1 MENLTL
7 TKCRCGKET
16 ICENCD
22 MCKCGHKKTD
32 HKKVGTMWEYVNN
45 VKVNSHNY
53 HQILSCQVRTWQIG
67 KDGGDICDC
76 RKYDKDLKD
85 QRTLF
90 Q

>member
-1 MENLTL
+1 MKENLM

-32 HKKVGTMWEYVNN
+32 HKKVGVGKWIGDIWKLKTT
-45 VKVNSHNY
+45 
-53 HQILSCQVRTWQIG
+53 LSCQVITVQLG
-67 KDGGDICDC
+67 KDGRDICEC
-76 RKYDKDLKD
+76 REYDKDLKD

>member
-1 MENLTL
+1 
-7 TKCRCGKET
+7 
-16 ICENCD
+16 

-45 VKVNSHNY
+45 VKTVNSHKY
-53 HQILSCQVRTWQIG
+53 HQILSCQVFTWQIG
-67 KDGGDICDC
+67 KDGGDICKC
-76 RKYDKDLKD
+76 KEYDKDLKD

>member
-1 MENLTL
+1 M

-32 HKKVGTMWEYVNN
+32 HKKVGISRN
-45 VKVNSHNY
+45 HNY
-53 HQILSCQVRTWQIG
+53 HQILSCQVITVQLG
-67 KDGGDICDC
+67 KDGRDICDC
-76 RKYDKDLKD
+76 REYDKDLKD